1 MDDTALPFPEDAIEV
16 GRIVGA
22 FGIKGELKIKAFAAD
37 PQALFSSKRWFLRRP
52 PSTLPGGLA
61 SPAGPAAVS
70 HAAPRA
76 GSKANAALPATPA
89 AAPRRSTAGA
99 AAAAQALLARQAPLP
114 SPLRVQR
121 AREQGEAVVAT
132 AHDITDRNA
141 AEALV
146 GCSIWISRASFPTPG
161 VDEFYWIDLIGLAV
175 ANRQGVALGQVVD
188 LIETGPSCVL
198 RVVPG
203 PARVAVHAAGT
214 EAATAPPEPSADDIL
229 IPFVAAYVD
238 AVDLPGRLITVDWQA
253 DY

>member
-1 MDDTALPFPEDAIEV
+1 MRLLDEHSALSLLDFPEDAVEV

-22 FGIKGELKIKAFAAD
+22 FGIKGELKVKAFASD

-52 PSTLPGGLA
+52 PNSLV
-61 SPAGPAAVS
+61 PAAVLS
-70 HAAPRA
+70 PTAGTSRVAVAPPTVVARSRTA
-76 GSKANAALPATPA
+76 EAAL
-89 AAPRRSTAGA
+89 
-99 AAAAQALLARQAPLP
+99 QAKRAPLP
-114 SPLRVQR
+114 TPLRVLR

-132 AHDITDRNA
+132 AHDINDRNA

-161 VDEFYWIDLIGLAV
+161 VDEFYWVDLIGLAV
-175 ANRQGVALGQVVD
+175 ANREGVALGQVVD
-188 LIETGPSCVL
+188 LIETGATCVL
-198 RVVPG
+198 RVVPARAG
-203 PARVAVHAAGT
+203 GAAAAAPADAHAAA
-214 EAATAPPEPSADDIL
+214 EPAAEDVL

>member
-1 MDDTALPFPEDAIEV
+1 VEV

-52 PSTLPGGLA
+52 TAEQLA
-61 SPAGPAAVS
+61 ATARGAVPASSGSGAAS
-70 HAAPRA
+70 SAASGAAPGAVKR
-76 GSKANAALPATPA
+76 PVA
-89 AAPRRSTAGA
+89 AAPPSVLARRRQA
-99 AAAAQALLARQAPLP
+99 AAALLAPLP

-121 AREQGEAVVAT
+121 AREQGDAVVAT
-132 AHDITDRNA
+132 AHDIIDRNA

-161 VDEFYWIDLIGLAV
+161 VDEFYWVDLIGLEV
-175 ANRQGVALGQVVD
+175 ANREGVAMGTVLGLV
-188 LIETGPSCVL
+188 ETGPTCVL
-198 RVVPG
+198 RVA
-203 PARVAVHAAGT
+203 PAGAKPT
-214 EAATAPPEPSADDIL
+214 EEAL

-238 AVDLPGRLITVDWQA
+238 TVDLPGRRITVDWQA

>member
-1 MDDTALPFPEDAIEV
+1 LSDPSALPFPEDAVEV

-22 FGIKGELKIKAFAAD
+22 FGIKGELKIKAFASD
-37 PQALFSSKRWFLRRP
+37 PQALFSSKRWFLRP
-52 PSTLPGGLA
+52 P
-61 SPAGPAAVS
+61 PAGALGSVF
-70 HAAPRA
+70 APRQA
-76 GSKANAALPATPA
+76 PA
-89 AAPRRSTAGA
+89 AARSAGKSTTGAPPALAPPTAVARRRA
-99 AAAAQALLARQAPLP
+99 AASQAAQAALP

-121 AREQGEAVVAT
+121 AREQGDAVVAT
-132 AHDITDRNA
+132 AQDITDRNA

-146 GCSIWISRASFPTPG
+146 GCSIWISRASFPTPD

-175 ANRQGVALGQVVD
+175 VNREGVELGQVVD

-203 PARVAVHAAGT
+203 PAS
-214 EAATAPPEPSADDIL
+214 APPEPAADDIL